1 MNIEKEV
8 KDLGEVIVTNQS
20 NLSKAEGSVETL
32 MARLKDEENIETV
45 EESESVIQELD
56 IKITDLERDIE
67 SKVLSLKEIYKW

>member
-8 KDLGEVIVTNQS
+8 KDLGEVIATNQS